1 MSELKDIKPLQMI
14 SEEGAICDP
23 VTGVCAVPGQAKNN
37 EIENEVSIE
46 ETKTRQTEKEVN
58 K

>member
-14 SEEGAICDP
+14 S
-23 VTGVCAVPGQAKNN
+23 GQAKNN